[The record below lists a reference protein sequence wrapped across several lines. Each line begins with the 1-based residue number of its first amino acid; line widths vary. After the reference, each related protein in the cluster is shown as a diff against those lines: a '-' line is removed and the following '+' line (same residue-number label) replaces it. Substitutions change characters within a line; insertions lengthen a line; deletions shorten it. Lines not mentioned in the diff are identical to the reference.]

1 MRGARFLSAV
11 VLSALLGV
19 CAGRDALIAA
29 AAAESSGDW
38 RITEKTN
45 AITGS
50 PVDRAAFAASKTP

>member
-38 RITEKTN
+38 RITEKTD

-50 PVDRAAFAASKTP
+50 PASTARLRSE

>member
-38 RITEKTN
+38 RITEK
-45 AITGS
+45 IGC
-50 PVDRAAFAASKTP
+50 DHRLASILNMHLRGE